1 MSSGPQDS
9 SVEQRRLQRRELTS
23 YQIFPE
29 PSEQLEPGQVKER
42 LPSIVVEPSEESEEE
57 SGGLQWPTL
66 HTQTSVSEEEEEEED
81 PFQDNCEP
89 NRAGQGEQINADG
102 VPHFKRS
109 SIPGIQIDYS
119 RLTPPPSPTSSHAAP
134 PRFRN

>member
-1 MSSGPQDS
+1 MSAGPQDS
-9 SVEQRRLQRRELTS
+9 SVEQRRLQRRELMS

-42 LPSIVVEPSEESEEE
+42 LPSIVVEPSEES
-57 SGGLQWPTL
+57 GGLQWPPL
-66 HTQTSVSEEEEEEED
+66 HTQTSVDEEEEEEEE
-81 PFQDNCEP
+81 PFQDTCEP
-89 NRAGQGEQINADG
+89 NSAAQGEQINADG

-109 SIPGIQIDYS
+109 SIPGILIDYS

-134 PRFRN
+134 PHFRS